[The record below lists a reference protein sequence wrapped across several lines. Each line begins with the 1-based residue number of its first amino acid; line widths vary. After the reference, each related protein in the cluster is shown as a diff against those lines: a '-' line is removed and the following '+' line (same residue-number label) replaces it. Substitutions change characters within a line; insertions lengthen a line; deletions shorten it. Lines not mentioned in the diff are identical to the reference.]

1 MCGAEPSGG
10 FDTTHSRHVDV
21 HQHDPST
28 AVRNEFDCRFP
39 GFAIAGHGEIFGGR
53 HGGGRWAPG
62 TGLGVHHRCFHG
74 EPSLLRNINTALTR
88 RSTESSTVKWSL
100 AKMELMCFS
109 TAR

>member
-1 MCGAEPSGG
+1 MCGAEPPGG

-53 HGGGRWAPG
+53 HGGGRCAPE
-62 TGLGVHHRCFHG
+62 TGLVVDHPDSHLIVHLRMMRHGCVPHDGVHTTVFMRSRRCSG
-74 EPSLLRNINTALTR
+74 T
-88 RSTESSTVKWSL
+88 ST
-100 AKMELMCFS
+100 
-109 TAR
+109 